1 MDPRF
6 REIEFNHSFQY
17 RVRSHEC
24 DRQGIVHNA
33 RYLEILEV
41 ARIEFV
47 RKILK
52 TPIDAGSFVTHDK
65 YFTVRNAIDYFAP
78 ARFDEEL
85 VVLTRVAK
93 LGRTSITFEQV
104 INGKSD
110 GRRVIECE
118 SVVVHVDPVTN
129 EPLPVPDSQRR
140 LVEQSH

>member
-6 REIEFNHSFQY
+6 REVEFSHSFIY
-17 RVRSHEC
+17 RIRSHEC

-52 TPIDAGSFVTHDK
+52 TVIDAGSFVSHDK
-65 YFTVRNAIDYFAP
+65 YFTVRNAIDYFSP
-78 ARFDEEL
+78 ARFDEDL
-85 VVLTRVAK
+85 VILTRISK
-93 LGRTSITFEQV
+93 IGRTSITFEQL
-104 INGKSD
+104 INAKAD

-118 SVVVHVDPVTN
+118 SVMVHVDPVTN
-129 EPLPVPDSQRR
+129 EPLKIPEKYRIVA
-140 LVEQSH
+140 